1 MSICIHSY
9 LFFVHMQY
17 AAWVKRDDKV
27 QEKARAGKKRGRR
40 KAAKAAKRA
49 KQESEPSDGD
59 GSSSDSESED
69 QSTVTPPVKKA
80 DKASKNRDGAS
91 FRREQQALSGLRK
104 LIEVLGRATDDQV
117 RAVGLFFWYSHVFC
131 VGPVCCYRPVQWD

>member
-1 MSICIHSY
+1 
-9 LFFVHMQY
+9 MQY

-27 QEKARAGKKRGRR
+27 QEKALAGTRKGKRKAAR
-40 KAAKAAKRA
+40 AAKAARRV
-49 KQESEPSDGD
+49 QESEPSDLD

-69 QSTVTPPVKKA
+69 QTSVKPPVKKA

-91 FRREQQALSGLRK
+91 FRREQQAQSGLRK
-104 LIEVLGRATDDQV
+104 ILEVLGRATDDQV
-117 RAVGLFFWYSHVFC
+117 RAVGLFCWYSHVFC